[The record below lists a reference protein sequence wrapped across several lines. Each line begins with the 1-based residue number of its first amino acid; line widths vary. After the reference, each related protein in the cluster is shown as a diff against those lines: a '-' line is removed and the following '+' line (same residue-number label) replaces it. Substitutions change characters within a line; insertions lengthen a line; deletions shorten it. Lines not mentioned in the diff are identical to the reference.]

1 MDCRSTRLAGGAIPR
16 ASEESRMPETA
27 ELTALPELHR
37 ALAQPPSRAGASP
50 GGHGAMRAASRGIA
64 DHDGLGGFVRGS
76 AR

>member
-1 MDCRSTRLAGGAIPR
+1 
-16 ASEESRMPETA
+16 MPETA

-50 GGHGAMRAASRGIA
+50 GGRGAMRAVSRGIA
-64 DHDGLGGFVRGS
+64 DHDDGLGGHVRGS